1 MRIGHE
7 LISDLIWVL
16 LVPPAVTFGWLI
28 LSRGWTNVL
37 GTSDSTVVRG
47 WTRSGFWIV
56 LILSYAVCIGLFV
69 YAYFVRG

>member
-1 MRIGHE
+1 MNTGHE

-28 LSRGWTNVL
+28 LSRGWTSVL

-47 WTRSGFWIV
+47 WTKSGFWIV
-56 LILSYAVCIGLFV
+56 LILSYVVSIGLFV
-69 YAYFVRG
+69 YAYFLRG